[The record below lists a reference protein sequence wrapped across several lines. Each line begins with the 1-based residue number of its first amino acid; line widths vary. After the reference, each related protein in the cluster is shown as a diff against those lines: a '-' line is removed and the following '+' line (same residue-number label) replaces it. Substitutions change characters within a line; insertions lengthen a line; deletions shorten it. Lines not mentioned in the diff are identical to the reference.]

1 MFTMKQGLLRGAA
14 VQNPDRVKSKD
25 QAKLPHETGTD
36 LGSQW
41 IHPSP
46 KIPTVTHACA

>member
-1 MFTMKQGLLRGAA
+1 MKQGLPRGTA

-25 QAKLPHETGTD
+25 QVKLPHETGTD

-46 KIPTVTHACA
+46 KIPTATLAGA